1 MEVFTLFLLSTKIP
15 CYLYIFNAFF
25 FFFLFNHC
33 YTMYMYFMI
42 LKKNRFTLAAFIE
55 IAILFPLD

>member
-25 FFFLFNHC
+25 FFFFLFNHC

-42 LKKNRFTLAAFIE
+42 LKKK
-55 IAILFPLD
+55 